1 MKEDPKSYI
10 RFIHNSLS
18 LCPGWGGASRL
29 IQIVGRQNA
38 LQILLKAEK
47 MNAHQAYDLGL
58 VNSITTQDGLEGA
71 FSFLEEYTR
80 YNVNSTQAIKKL
92 IASTNKE
99 DG

>member
-38 LQILLKAEK
+38 LQILLKAEQVRHRV
-47 MNAHQAYDLGL
+47 APA
-58 VNSITTQDGLEGA
+58 SIL
-71 FSFLEEYTR
+71 FSEIFTPYFVRQE
-80 YNVNSTQAIKKL
+80 
-92 IASTNKE
+92 
-99 DG
+99 